1 MQLPFEPYQSEAIE
15 LADEVQDALVK
26 VTENIHGY
34 SLGIATYMHEMGTN
48 HMFIKR
54 LRDELAYQYQVR
66 REIYHCTL
74 ETTITDCLFHLKQK
88 KKKREK
94 RSIWTQLRIK

>member
-1 MQLPFEPYQSEAIE
+1 MGWVGRYLGKGGHTLQLPFESYQSEAIE
-15 LADEVQDALVK
+15 LADEVQDALMN

-66 REIYHCTL
+66 RD
-74 ETTITDCLFHLKQK
+74 ITALLKPQ
-88 KKKREK
+88 
-94 RSIWTQLRIK
+94 SLTVCFI

>member
-1 MQLPFEPYQSEAIE
+1 MQLPFESYQSEAIE

-34 SLGIATYMHEMGTN
+34 SLGIATYTHEMGTN

-54 LRDELAYQYQVR
+54 LRDELSYQYQVR
-66 REIYHCTL
+66 SDITAL
-74 ETTITDCLFHLKQK
+74 SKTTITHCFVSFEAKE
-88 KKKREK
+88 KREK
-94 RSIWTQLRIK
+94 KNKHLDPIENK

>member
-1 MQLPFEPYQSEAIE
+1 MQLPFESYQSEAIE

-34 SLGIATYMHEMGTN
+34 SLGITTYMHEMGTN

-66 REIYHCTL
+66 RD
-74 ETTITDCLFHLKQK
+74 ITALLKPQ
-88 KKKREK
+88 
-94 RSIWTQLRIK
+94 SLTVCFI